1 MHASLMACIP
11 LQAMKQSVAAG
22 PPPAM
27 QSGGQSARA
36 TGASTNSVASRAG
49 IRIIPAS
56 PAEQFSRVN
65 QARPNGAS
73 GAPNGRSGDLADVG
87 RLQPLRALRDLER
100 DPLPLIQGAKAGA
113 GDRRVVDEDVF
124 PIVGGDEPVT
134 LLAVEPLH
142 LALRHGLFPPVDC
155 LLLRR
160 MT

>member
-11 LQAMKQSVAAG
+11 LQAMKQSVAAS

-56 PAEQFSRVN
+56 LAEQFSRVN

-100 DPLPLIQGAKAGA
+100 DPLSLIQGATAGA
-113 GDRRVVDEDVF
+113 GAR
-124 PIVGGDEPVT
+124 G
-134 LLAVEPLH
+134 VEGEATCPLSAGH
-142 LALRHGLFPPVDC
+142 AP
-155 LLLRR
+155 
-160 MT
+160 